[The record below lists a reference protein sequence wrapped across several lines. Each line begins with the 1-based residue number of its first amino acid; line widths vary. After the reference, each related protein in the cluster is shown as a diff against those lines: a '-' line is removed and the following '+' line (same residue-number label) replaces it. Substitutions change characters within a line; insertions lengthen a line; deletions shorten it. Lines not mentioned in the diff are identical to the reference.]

1 MNTNNIKT
9 NRSFMDRIRHTIF
22 FEIGLIVTLI
32 PIGMMFIQDASHHV
46 GILAMAMSLLAM
58 AWNMLF
64 NFLFDKHLYK
74 TQGHCN
80 KTSKQRVMHAVLFE
94 LGLILVTVPVLALSL
109 NLTFIEALIADIGF
123 VIYALFYSAVFN
135 LIYDRVFPINATP
148 FQPICTVN

>member
-1 MNTNNIKT
+1 MSIKNLKT

-22 FEIGLIVTLI
+22 FEVGLIVTLI
-32 PIGMMFIQDASHHV
+32 PIGMIFIQGASHHI

-64 NFLFDKHLYK
+64 NFLFDRHLNNK
-74 TQGHCN
+74 QGHCK
-80 KTSKQRVMHAVLFE
+80 KTSKQRIMHAVLFE

-109 NLTFIEALIADIGF
+109 SLTFIEAFIADIGF
-123 VIYALFYSAVFN
+123 VIYALFYSAIFN
-135 LIYDRVFPINATP
+135 LIYDRLFPISTTP